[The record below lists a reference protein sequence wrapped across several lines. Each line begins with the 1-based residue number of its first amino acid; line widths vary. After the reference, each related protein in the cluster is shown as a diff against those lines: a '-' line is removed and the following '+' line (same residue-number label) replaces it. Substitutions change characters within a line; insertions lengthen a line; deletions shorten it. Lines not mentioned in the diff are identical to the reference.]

1 MSGTHWVGSRRRLT
15 RAIAG
20 GLLTFGLV
28 GVAASANVGAS
39 VPDTAVPADGPE
51 LRFALASSPDTLFAP
66 TYFNTPIGSGLMGL
80 IQDNLLRYTGEG
92 ELVPSLASE
101 WTATSPTTY
110 VYTVQEG
117 IKFSDGSDV
126 TPEDVKFS
134 IDLQSDPEVAS
145 KASALFENVKT
156 VTVDGNDVIVE
167 LNAADSLWKFLP
179 SHMGTYIY
187 SKADVEAN
195 LAAYGTPEHLPLGS
209 GPYMVEE
216 FVADSHVTM
225 VPNPNYWGEPPTFS
239 RLRFDVIPDDQTRL
253 LALQQGDIDGTFDVP
268 SASLSVWEQAAT
280 INSIPSYV
288 FRGLTLDMDQ
298 DPLSDVHVR
307 RALYHATDREGIA
320 EGLFPGQAEA
330 ANTLNTPDLFA
341 GALPDEEIAAG
352 FDEIATFEYDLDLA
366 REELAQSSVPDGFDI
381 TINVPDDSDAAIL
394 ITQAIKESW
403 SQIGVNVELNLMPG
417 GPRFQIIL
425 DHEPNLGVQI
435 IGNVPDVPDPM
446 QMLALYYDSAAA
458 AVNGNNS
465 SNFRD
470 EEVDAMIAEARQ
482 STDPAEAAGI
492 ALDIQAAAAEQVPI
506 IPILWSDLK
515 LALRSDWTAGPMNGF
530 SISNNF
536 LSDITPG

>member
-320 EGLFPGQAEA
+320 EGLFPGQAVA

>member
-1 MSGTHWVGSRRRLT
+1 
-15 RAIAG
+15 
-20 GLLTFGLV
+20 
-28 GVAASANVGAS
+28 
-39 VPDTAVPADGPE
+39 
-51 LRFALASSPDTLFAP
+51 
-66 TYFNTPIGSGLMGL
+66 
-80 IQDNLLRYTGEG
+80 
-92 ELVPSLASE
+92 
-101 WTATSPTTY
+101 
-110 VYTVQEG
+110 
-117 IKFSDGSDV
+117 
-126 TPEDVKFS
+126 
-134 IDLQSDPEVAS
+134 
-145 KASALFENVKT
+145 
-156 VTVDGNDVIVE
+156 
-167 LNAADSLWKFLP
+167 
-179 SHMGTYIY
+179 
-187 SKADVEAN
+187 
-195 LAAYGTPEHLPLGS
+195 
-209 GPYMVEE
+209 MVEE

-225 VPNPNYWGEPPTFS
+225 VPNPYYWGEPPTFS

-298 DPLSDVHVR
+298 DPFSDVHVR

-320 EGLFPGQAEA
+320 EGLFPGQAVA

-536 LSDITPG
+536 LSAITPG